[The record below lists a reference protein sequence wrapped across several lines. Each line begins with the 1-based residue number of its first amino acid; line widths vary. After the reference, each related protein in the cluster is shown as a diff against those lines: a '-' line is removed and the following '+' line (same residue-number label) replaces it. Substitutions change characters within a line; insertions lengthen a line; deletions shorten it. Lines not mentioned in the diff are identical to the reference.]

1 MQTFIQFLGVIAVTV
16 MFLSLGDIVDFSA
29 IAYYWKEIL
38 SVFLAST
45 LIRAF
50 VMFLFGLVSNQ
61 VRKMQNIPFSWYK
74 VMVFGGV
81 KGCLS
86 LIMLHLIPDSK
97 EYKETFE
104 AIVIG
109 VILLTTF
116 VYPLFLVGTLKW
128 YGERVH
134 HTK

>member
-1 MQTFIQFLGVIAVTV
+1 MR
-16 MFLSLGDIVDFSA
+16 
-29 IAYYWKEIL
+29 YPK
-38 SVFLAST
+38 
-45 LIRAF
+45 
-50 VMFLFGLVSNQ
+50 
-61 VRKMQNIPFSWYK
+61 K
-74 VMVFGGV
+74 
-81 KGCLS
+81 
-86 LIMLHLIPDSK
+86 
-97 EYKETFE
+97 FE

>member
-1 MQTFIQFLGVIAVTV
+1 
-16 MFLSLGDIVDFSA
+16 
-29 IAYYWKEIL
+29 
-38 SVFLAST
+38 
-45 LIRAF
+45 
-50 VMFLFGLVSNQ
+50 
-61 VRKMQNIPFSWYK
+61 
-74 VMVFGGV
+74 MVFGGV